1 MHMRLVGRATAGA
14 HACSHF
20 QEHCLHSASFRGTV
34 KTGTSWAGEPSSQD
48 SEGVGSG
55 ELCGF
60 LGHSSPGLP
69 HLQDGPVWGR
79 GGEGTG
85 EKGQGHWGKTAR
97 VSGGLCCMSP
107 PLTLLALGA

>member
-14 HACSHF
+14 HASSHF
-20 QEHCLHSASFRGTV
+20 REHCLHSASFRGTV

-69 HLQDGPVWGR
+69 HLQDGLVWGR
-79 GGEGTG
+79 GVKGGGRKGRDTG
-85 EKGQGHWGKTAR
+85 AR
-97 VSGGLCCMSP
+97 PPGSLVVSAAC
-107 PLTLLALGA
+107 LLP